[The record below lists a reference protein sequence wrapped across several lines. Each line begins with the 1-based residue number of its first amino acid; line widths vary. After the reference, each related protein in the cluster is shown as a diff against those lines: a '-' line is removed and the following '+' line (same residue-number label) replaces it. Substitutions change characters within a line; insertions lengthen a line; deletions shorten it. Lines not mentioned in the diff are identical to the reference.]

1 MGWELRSVSS
11 IEFTMS
17 NTERS
22 LGLTKCMPD
31 PKWPTSKAQRS
42 KARKLIKSCFIHAI
56 YHCYRWASPVLLAPI
71 YEAFSYIFQQISNPP
86 CFPGVGV
93 VGVSDDKCIKNK
105 CCFYIVT
112 NSYL

>member
-71 YEAFSYIFQQISNPP
+71 YGAFSYIFSTD
-86 CFPGVGV
+86 F
-93 VGVSDDKCIKNK
+93 
-105 CCFYIVT
+105 
-112 NSYL
+112 